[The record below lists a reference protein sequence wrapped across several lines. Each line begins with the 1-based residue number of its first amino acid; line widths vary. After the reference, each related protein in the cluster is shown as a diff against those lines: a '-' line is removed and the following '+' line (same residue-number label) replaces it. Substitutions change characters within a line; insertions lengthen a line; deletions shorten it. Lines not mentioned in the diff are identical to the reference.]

1 MKIWFWGLWGWFL
14 NFWNFRKCFWNENGW
29 LWGGLFSNFYSDFDS
44 FCLFGIFLNF
54 VFLGFFGGHFWVFE
68 IFENVFGMRMGD
80 FGGVYLVTF
89 IQMLPPSAF
98 LEYFW
103 VFGVFWGHFWVFE
116 IFENVF
122 GMRMCDFGGVYL
134 VTFFKILPPSAFF
147 WAMSKK
153 RMDGWMDG
161 WMDPWYQWTVELLAE
176 LINVMWPI
184 ELQKLYIVIK
194 LIVS

>member
-1 MKIWFWGLWGWFL
+1 
-14 NFWNFRKCFWNENGW
+14 
-29 LWGGLFSNFYSDFDS
+29 
-44 FCLFGIFLNF
+44 
-54 VFLGFFGGHFWVFE
+54 
-68 IFENVFGMRMGD
+68 MRMGD

-153 RMDGWMDG
+153 RIVGWMDG
-161 WMDPWYQWTVELLAE
+161 SLIPVNCRAPCGANKCYVTNWTTETVYCHK
-176 LINVMWPI
+176 VD
-184 ELQKLYIVIK
+184 
-194 LIVS
+194 S